1 MRLVQQDGRHSFIL
15 LSPKL
20 TWPENQIAAA
30 KKVQAKKKDVIGLLE
45 T

>member
-1 MRLVQQDGRHSFIL
+1 MRLVKEDERESFVL

-30 KKVQAKKKDVIGLLE
+30 KKVQAKKKDVIE